1 MNGKEENVM
10 EENKRDA
17 VIPTYPE
24 GLDYL
29 AEHLRLPLP
38 PALENDMEARKNFI
52 FNLIGTLVRQ

>member
-1 MNGKEENVM
+1 M
-10 EENKRDA
+10 EDNKKGSDA

-24 GLDYL
+24 GLEYL

-38 PALENDMEARKNFI
+38 PALADNMEARKNFV